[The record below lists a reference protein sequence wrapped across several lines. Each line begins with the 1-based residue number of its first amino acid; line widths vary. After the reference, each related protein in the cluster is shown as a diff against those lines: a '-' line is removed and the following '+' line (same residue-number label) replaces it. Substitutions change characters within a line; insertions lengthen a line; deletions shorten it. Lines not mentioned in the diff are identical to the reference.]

1 MKRISTFLNLLG
13 FLLLSMFPNTGICQE
28 FRKANIQIYRE
39 MEGGDVVKKDTII
52 SLEDLGKIGH
62 LLGKKEKES
71 LRTAIFLAE
80 GRQTQIKSQR
90 ENGVKTISIG
100 QYEGDDWENL
110 DPETKKKVIEAFE
123 IANIPKMQA
132 GKESQIANQE
142 QYAELQESKV
152 EWDGESKSTTTL
164 SGQNLQINR
173 NDLTEGQERA
183 LLEALKNEEVYSLL
197 EEMNVEISLEGKRP
211 SPLPRKFYRLEN
223 LSADEEQIFRAKG
236 LIGTLETLKIKHL
249 SLKSTD
255 DSYSL
260 SVETSESSGEMSIII
275 KEVSGNVL
283 LRDTHLSENG
293 RYEKTITLGS
303 SFGSFYFLT
312 IAQNG
317 KILHK
322 RIFPT
327 AEKLVD
333 LNSP

>member
-13 FLLLSMFPNTGICQE
+13 FLLLSMFPNPGICQE

-52 SLEDLGKIGH
+52 SLEDLGKIAH

-71 LRTAIFLAE
+71 LKTAIFLAE
-80 GRQTQIKSQR
+80 ERQTQIKSTR
-90 ENGVKTISIG
+90 KNGVKTISIG

-132 GKESQIANQE
+132 GKQSQITGRAS
-142 QYAELQESKV
+142 YAETQDRKV
-152 EWDGESKSTTTL
+152 EWDGKSSSTTSL

-173 NDLTEGQERA
+173 NDLTEAQEKA
-183 LLEALKNEEVYSLL
+183 LLEALQNEEVFSLL
-197 EEMNVEISLEGKRP
+197 KEMNVEVSMEGKRP
-211 SPLPRKFYRLEN
+211 SPLPRKFYRIEN

-236 LIGTLETLKIKHL
+236 LIGTLEPLKIKHL

-255 DSYSL
+255 ASYSL
-260 SVETSESSGEMSIII
+260 SVESAETKGEMSIII
-275 KEVSGNVL
+275 KEVSGNIL
-283 LRDTHLSENG
+283 LRDTHFPENG
-293 RYEKTITLGS
+293 RYEKDITLGS
-303 SFGSFYFLT
+303 SFSNFYFLT

-322 RIFPT
+322 RIYPS